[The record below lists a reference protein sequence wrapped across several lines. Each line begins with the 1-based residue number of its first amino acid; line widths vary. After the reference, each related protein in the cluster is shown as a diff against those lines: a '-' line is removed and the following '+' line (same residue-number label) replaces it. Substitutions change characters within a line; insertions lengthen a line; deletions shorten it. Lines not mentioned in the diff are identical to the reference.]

1 MFKQKIL
8 MPGIKPAD
16 VDVITVPD
24 FVHLSQMA
32 ITHSDA
38 VMIGSKVLNPE
49 VESFLRKSGKP
60 FLEYQEPESFV
71 EAYSTFYQEV
81 LGV

>member
-1 MFKQKIL
+1 

-16 VDVITVPD
+16 VDVITLPD
-24 FVHLSQMA
+24 FANLSQMA

-38 VMIGSKVLNPE
+38 VMIGSKLINPE
-49 VESFLRKSGKP
+49 VDSFLRKSGKP
-60 FLEYQEPESFV
+60 FLEYQEPDNFI
-71 EAYSTFYQEV
+71 EAYSTFYKDV

>member
-1 MFKQKIL
+1 

-16 VDVITVPD
+16 VDVLTVPD
-24 FVHLSQMA
+24 FTHVSQMA

-38 VMIGSKVLNPE
+38 AIIGSREINPD
-49 VESFLRKSGKP
+49 VDAFLRNSGRP
-60 FLEYQEPESFV
+60 FLEYQDPDNFV
-71 EAYSTFYQEV
+71 EAYSTFYKDV